1 MSRPLRL
8 SICAFGETGPGPK
21 DRPNLE
27 RLDRAMA
34 MARRAKDEGAQ
45 LAVFPEDFL
54 LVDSADRFQV
64 AEPLDGPVF
73 SKIAATARDLGIFIA
88 ANHPAVIEGKKYNTT
103 VLFNRQGTIEGLY
116 RKAYPTLYELEA
128 GCAAG
133 AGPVVL
139 DTELGRI
146 GFVTCFDLNFEALRR
161 GYAELD
167 PDLIL
172 FNSFYRG
179 GLQTQ
184 IWAFETRS
192 YLVCSTVNPGSRIVN
207 PVGRVL
213 KLTDIFTRQ
222 LTHTLELDY
231 EVLHLDRNME
241 HLDRLRE
248 QYGRDIDVDWV
259 EAEGMMLL
267 SATGPTPLKQIM
279 RDLGFSSVR
288 DYFEESC
295 RAIENSRQ
303 SAVGSGQ

>member
-1 MSRPLRL
+1 MSRPLRI
-8 SICAFGETGPGPK
+8 SICAFNETGPGPK
-21 DRPNLE
+21 DRPDLE
-27 RLDRAMA
+27 RLERAIVMA
-34 MARRAKDEGAQ
+34 HRAKDEGAQ

-54 LVDSADRFQV
+54 LVDSPDRFLV

-73 SKIAATARDLGIFIA
+73 SKIAATARESNIFIA
-88 ANHPAVIEGKKYNTT
+88 ANHPAVIDGKKYNTT
-103 VLFNRQGTIEGLY
+103 VLYNRSGKLEGLY
-116 RKAYPTLYELEA
+116 RKPYPTLYELEA
-128 GCAAG
+128 GCVPG
-133 AGPVVL
+133 DGPVVL

-146 GFVTCFDLNFEALRR
+146 GFVTCFDLNFEPLRR

-213 KLTDIFTRQ
+213 KFTDIFTRQ

-241 HLDRLRE
+241 RLDQMRE
-248 QYGRDIDVDWV
+248 KYGQEIDVDWV

-267 SATGPTPLKQIM
+267 TATGRTPLKQIM
-279 RDLGFSSVR
+279 QDLDFTSVR
-288 DYFEESC
+288 DYFDESC
-295 RAIENSRQ
+295 QAIEKHRQ